1 MPQVSIAS
9 GKVAKLRPGHKY
21 FGLVVILSL
30 CVLSLVSC
38 QHERD
43 VAFASLIPV
52 NHPNKEVTLS
62 LFTNPDNI
70 HPDSSI
76 HLLLENRSQNYISFP
91 TDFGLRI
98 FAYLDEEM
106 VWVEVENSITY
117 LPPDKPIVLASK
129 GEVPFNQTVLRV
141 WPVMINAV
149 DAAYL
154 RIMVSGNVLKEN
166 GPTDQQVAAFIEV
179 ELKP

>member
-1 MPQVSIAS
+1 M
-9 GKVAKLRPGHKY
+9 
-21 FGLVVILSL
+21 
-30 CVLSLVSC
+30 
-38 QHERD
+38 
-43 VAFASLIPV
+43 
-52 NHPNKEVTLS
+52 
-62 LFTNPDNI
+62 
-70 HPDSSI
+70 
-76 HLLLENRSQNYISFP
+76 LENRSQNYISFP

-129 GEVPFNQTVLRV
+129 GEVPFNQTVSRV

-154 RIMVSGNVLKEN
+154 RIMVSSNVLKEN
-166 GPTDQQVAAFIEV
+166 GPTD
-179 ELKP
+179 